1 MYKFFLGGGIVFGQ
15 ILATSAK
22 ITPNRGLVREFP
34 QNTLNSGRVVLLPSG
49 RGAALTGR
57 NRTLN

>member
-1 MYKFFLGGGIVFGQ
+1 MYKIDSDFMYKFFFGGGIVFGQ

-34 QNTLNSGRVVLLPSG
+34 QKYP
-49 RGAALTGR
+49 
-57 NRTLN
+57 